1 MKWFGIALIIMAI
14 GIGVVPQ
21 FTDCYAHGQLVTLA
35 NGSTQPMK
43 CHWTAQGEIALA
55 IPLLGIGAMM
65 SFSRRPESGRF
76 LSVLGII
83 LGALVIALPT
93 SLIGTCGTA
102 THICNTA
109 MKPSLLALGSLAMVG
124 SLGGL
129 VLSFRHKD

>member
-1 MKWFGIALIIMAI
+1 MKWFGIALIVLALGI
-14 GIGVVPQ
+14 GIVPQ

-55 IPLLGIGAMM
+55 VPILGIGAMM
-65 SFSRRPESGRF
+65 TSGRRKESARY
-76 LSVLGII
+76 LSILGII
-83 LGALVIALPT
+83 LGALVITLPT
-93 SLIGTCGTA
+93 NLIGTCGMA
-102 THICNTA
+102 THFCNTA

-129 VLSFRHKD
+129 MLSFKHKD